1 MEEVGP
7 KKIHIQAGKQTAP
20 KMDGPTGKGLS
31 SPARLPALETGNCSA
46 PAGQGVVLAGE
57 EAKAHGPGPGDI

>member
-20 KMDGPTGKGLS
+20 KMDGPTGKGLP
-31 SPARLPALETGNCSA
+31 SPAHLPALEARNCSA
-46 PAGQGVVLAGE
+46 PASQVVVLAGE
-57 EAKAHGPGPGDI
+57 ETKAHGPGPGDI